1 MSVPGDHPWGR
12 VDDSGTVYLR
22 TSDGERVIGQWPGGD
37 PAEALALY
45 TKRYEGLAIEVD
57 LLEKRMASGNLGPA
71 DAERAVASVREQ
83 VVDAHALGDLDA
95 LLARLDA
102 LAPAIDELRAQRKV
116 EKQARLAEALTAK
129 TRIVDRAEK
138 IAAGDDWRH
147 GADILRNLLDEW
159 KALARLDRKTDDEL
173 WHRFSSARTTYTK
186 RRKTHYADAHAQRA
200 QAKST
205 KEKLIAEAEALSGS
219 TQWGPTTLQ
228 YRDLMTRW
236 KQAGSAPRDVEEDLW
251 KRFRAAQ
258 DAFFSARDAA
268 NAEMEEEFRA
278 NAKVKEEI
286 LAEAEALLPI
296 KDLDAARRVWS
307 DLADRWEA
315 AGKVPRDRIKEL
327 EGRLRTV
334 EQAIRAE
341 RDKEWKRSDP
351 EKSARADDMIGKL
364 EKAIADL
371 ESDLAAAQASGD
383 GKRAKDIEENL
394 ASRRAFLE
402 MAQKAANEFGG

>member
-1 MSVPGDHPWGR
+1 MSAPADHPWGR

-22 TSDGERVIGQWPGGD
+22 TAEGERVIGQWPGGD

-45 TKRYEGLAIEVD
+45 TKRYQGLEIEVE
-57 LLEKRMASGNLGPA
+57 LLEKRMTTGALGPA
-71 DAERAVASVREQ
+71 DAERTVAKVREQ
-83 VVDAHALGDLDA
+83 VTDAHALGDLDA

-102 LAPAIDELRAQRKV
+102 LTPAIDELREQRKA
-116 EKQARLAEALTAK
+116 EKEARLAEAETAK
-129 TRIVDRAEK
+129 ARIVDRAEK

-147 GADILRNLLDEW
+147 GADILRTLLDEW
-159 KALARLDRKTDDEL
+159 KALARLDRKTDDVL
-173 WHRFSSARTTYTK
+173 WHRFSSARSTYTK
-186 RRKTHYADAHAQRA
+186 RRKTHYADMHAQRA
-200 QAKST
+200 QAQGV

-219 TQWGPTTLQ
+219 TEWGPTTTK

-236 KQAGSAPRDVEEDLW
+236 KQAGSAPRDVEDDLW
-251 KRFRAAQ
+251 KRFRGAQ

-268 NAEMEEEFRA
+268 NAELEEEFRA
-278 NAKVKEEI
+278 NATVKEQI
-286 LAEAEALLPI
+286 LTEAEALLPI
-296 KDLDAARRVWS
+296 KDLDAARRAWV
-307 DLADRWEA
+307 DLAGRWEA

-371 ESDLAAAQASGD
+371 ESDLDAARTAGD
-383 GKRAKDIEENL
+383 TRRIKDIEENL
-394 ASRRAFLE
+394 DTRRAFLE
-402 MAQKAANEFGG
+402 MATKAASEFSG